1 MQRLAPFFG
10 FLLFAPAQGQEE
22 PWQRIHREAIVV
34 DTHADTLGRVLD
46 QGIDL
51 GERQPDGHVDFPR
64 LREGGVDAQFF
75 SIWAD
80 PSYGPGIL
88 KRALRMIDALKQQ
101 ISRHPSQAALA
112 TSASDIRRLAREGK
126 LAALLGLEG
135 GDVILNDLG
144 MLRTFHDL
152 GVRYMTLTWA
162 LSHDWADSS
171 AGPVRWH
178 GLNDFGR
185 RVVQEMNRLG
195 MLVDISHVSEE
206 TFNGVLEVTTR
217 PFIASHSSARA
228 LCDHHRNLSDAQ
240 LKAVAANG
248 GVVMVNFYPVFIDG
262 KFKERWEEAERAAK
276 PQIDGLGE
284 AYLDEPVGLS
294 SALRDLQAQTMAEME
309 VPDLKRVADHIEHIA
324 KVAGID
330 HVGLGSDYDGI
341 PRPPAGL
348 EDVSR
353 LPALTREL
361 WQRGFREP
369 ELRKILGENFLR
381 VFEAAGH

>member
-1 MQRLAPFFG
+1 LAPLFG
-10 FLLFAPAQGQEE
+10 LLLFAPAQEQQE

-51 GERQPDGHVDFPR
+51 GERQSDGHVDFPR

-80 PSYGPGIL
+80 PSYGPDML

-101 ISRHPSQAALA
+101 IARHPSQAVLA
-112 TSASDIRRLAREGK
+112 SSAADIRRLAREGR

-144 MLRTFHDL
+144 MLRTFYDL

-162 LSHDWADSS
+162 QSHDWADSS
-171 AGPVRWH
+171 AGPARWR

-185 RVVQEMNRLG
+185 RVVREMNRLG

-217 PFIASHSSARA
+217 PVIASHSSARA
-228 LCDHHRNLSDAQ
+228 LCDHPRNLSDAQ
-240 LKAVAANG
+240 LKAMAANG

-262 KFKERWEEAERAAK
+262 KFKERWEEAEKSVK

-284 AYLDEPVGLS
+284 AYLDDPVGLS
-294 SALRDLQAQTMAEME
+294 SALHDLHAQTMAEME

-381 VFEAAGH
+381 VFEAATKP